1 MRIIFVAGIHGVGK
15 TTGCK
20 SVAEEFGIPHFSA
33 SQIIK
38 GERSSAVD
46 EMSKLVAD
54 VDDNQRLLIRGVL
67 RVLERGR
74 FLLDGHFT
82 MRRKSDG
89 GIEAI
94 HVDVFREL
102 NIGGVVLYT
111 DHPEEISRR
120 ILARDGVSQ
129 PVDML
134 RSHQDA
140 EVAHAKYVTA
150 TLSIPLVIL
159 QAFDIV
165 GTTNAV
171 REWTV

>member
-1 MRIIFVAGIHGVGK
+1 MNIIFVAGIHGVGK

-20 SVAEEFGIPHFSA
+20 AVSEEFGIPHFSA

-46 EMSKLVAD
+46 EKSKLVAD
-54 VDDNQRLLIRGVL
+54 VDENQRLLIRGVS

-111 DHPEEISRR
+111 DDPEEISRR
-120 ILARDGVSQ
+120 MHARDGVLL
-129 PVDML
+129 PVEML
-134 RSHQDA
+134 RSHQDV
-140 EVAHAKYVTA
+140 EVAHAKFVAT
-150 TLSIPLVIL
+150 TLSLPLVIL

-165 GTTNAV
+165 GTVNVV
-171 REWTV
+171 RDWTV